1 MKRLYRISHAAALLL
16 ILLGLLANGLSTR
29 GVQTIR
35 STFKTRSRLI
45 LLPNNSFGGRCLD
58 GSPPGYYFRPGTG
71 SGRLRWHIHLLG
83 GGWCASE
90 GECVNRTLTS
100 VGSSK
105 YWAADPGFPKGK
117 QYAPK
122 MRGIL
127 SERRR
132 SNPAFHSWNLVV
144 MLYCDGGGYMS
155 IRGPVRVHVGP
166 GKQRMI
172 HMQGWNNVQAVM
184 HDINLNRG
192 ANAATQVLLSGC
204 SAGGQAVIMLC
215 DRMAAAF
222 PAAATKCLS
231 DSAFITDAK
240 DRLGNRH
247 ARKYVKAVATTHNI
261 NIPNCYTGGRVQ
273 RSWMCFFPQYALKT
287 VSTPIFLYQSLFD
300 KILIAYDGKG

>member
-1 MKRLYRISHAAALLL
+1 
-16 ILLGLLANGLSTR
+16 
-29 GVQTIR
+29 
-35 STFKTRSRLI
+35 
-45 LLPNNSFGGRCLD
+45 
-58 GSPPGYYFRPGTG
+58 PPGYYYRPGTG
-71 SGRLRWHIHLLG
+71 AGRLRWHIHLLG

-90 GECVNRTLTS
+90 GECVNRSLT
-100 VGSSK
+100 VIGSSK
-105 YWAADPGFPKGK
+105 YWAADPELRKGN
-117 QYAPK
+117 QHAPK

-155 IRGPVRVHVGP
+155 IRGPVLVRVGP

-184 HDINLNRG
+184 HDIKLNRG

-240 DRLGNRH
+240 DRLGERH
-247 ARKYVKAVATTHNI
+247 ARQYVKEVATTHNI
-261 NIPNCYTGGRVQ
+261 NIPNCYTGAV
-273 RSWMCFFPQYALKT
+273 P
-287 VSTPIFLYQSLFD
+287 SL
-300 KILIAYDGKG
+300 LNSRMHNEH